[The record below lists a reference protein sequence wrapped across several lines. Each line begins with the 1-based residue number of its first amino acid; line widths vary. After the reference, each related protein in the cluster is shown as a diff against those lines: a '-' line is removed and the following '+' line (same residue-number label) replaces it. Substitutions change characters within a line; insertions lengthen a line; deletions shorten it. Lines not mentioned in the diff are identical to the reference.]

1 MDIGNRLRFYRIQ
14 QNMTQ
19 EDLASGIISISY
31 LSKIENNQ
39 TSASVEVLEMLCKKL
54 GIKLI
59 EENEYS
65 LLKDLHDWYYQILNR
80 NKEEVALR
88 YEKYVDVIQSTNDST
103 AYIHF
108 VLFELR
114 YFLLERD
121 LEKAESQLN
130 KINLFKDIFD
140 DQMTYFY
147 SKFVGLYHYMKNRFS
162 TAKDFYKLAERI
174 LNKSIHIERWEEADL
189 YYSIGLTY
197 SQLGKMSLSNNYT
210 HLALAIY
217 QSRYDLKRS
226 AECHVLLGIC
236 YLRTEEYELSEENYL
251 LANKVAESMNDSNLR
266 GIIYHNLGYLY
277 SLQGKPHEAI
287 TEYEKSLRYKLESN
301 IDGKLRSIHG
311 IITEYYNLTDF
322 DSCKTWLQEGMKLQ
336 EYSEKIE
343 YRIHFKI
350 YDFLINNPSEEFEKF
365 MQDTALPHFEKQEN
379 MQYIVKYSEIVGTYF
394 EKKFKYKQANRY
406 YNLAIKALKKLN
418 YIY

>member
-1 MDIGNRLRFYRIQ
+1 MEIGNRLRFYRIQ

-19 EDLASGIISISY
+19 EELASGIISISY

-39 TSASVEVLEMLCKKL
+39 TSASVEVLEMLCKRL
-54 GIKLI
+54 GIQLI
-59 EENEYS
+59 EESEYS
-65 LLKDLHDWYYQILNR
+65 LLKELHDWYFTIVSR
-80 NKEEVALR
+80 NKEEADSR
-88 YEKYVDVIQSTNDST
+88 YEKYVNVVQSTNDST

-114 YFLLERD
+114 YFLLQRD
-121 LEKAESQLN
+121 LEKAELQLN
-130 KINLFKDIFD
+130 KINTFKDIFD
-140 DQMTYFY
+140 DQMNYFY
-147 SKFVGLYHYMKNRFS
+147 SKFFGLYNYMKNKFT
-162 TAKDFYKLAERI
+162 TAKDYYKLAERI
-174 LNKSIHIERWEEADL
+174 LNKSINIEKWEEADL

-197 SQLGKMSLSNNYT
+197 SQLGKMALSNSYT

-251 LANKVAESMNDSNLR
+251 LANKVVESMNDSNLR

-277 SLQGKPHEAI
+277 SIQKRPNEAVKK
-287 TEYEKSLRYKLESN
+287 YEKSLSYKLESN
-301 IDGKLRSIHG
+301 IEGKLVSIHG
-311 IITEYYNLTDF
+311 IITEYYSIEEYGF
-322 DSCKTWLQEGMKLQ
+322 CKIWLLEAKRLQE
-336 EYSEKIE
+336 EYGFKE
-343 YRIHFKI
+343 YNVHFEI
-350 YDFLINNPSEEFEKF
+350 YNFLINDPSEEFEKF
-365 MQDTALPHFEKQEN
+365 MQDIALPYFQTKEN
-379 MQYIVKYSEIVGTYF
+379 MQYLIKYSEILGNYF

-406 YNLAIKALKKLN
+406 YNITIKALRKLN

>member
-39 TSASVEVLEMLCKKL
+39 TSASVEVLEMLCKRL

-59 EENEYS
+59 EENEFS
-65 LLKDLHDWYYQILNR
+65 LLKDLHDWYYQIINR

-88 YEKYVDVIQSTNDST
+88 YEKYVDVIQSTNDSS

-121 LEKAESQLN
+121 LEKAEEQLN

-140 DQMTYFY
+140 DQMNYFY

-174 LNKSIHIERWEEADL
+174 LNKSVHIERWEEADL

-251 LANKVAESMNDSNLR
+251 LANKVAESMSDSNLR

-277 SLQGKPHEAI
+277 SLQGKHHQAI
-287 TEYEKSLRYKLESN
+287 AEYQMSLKHKLDSN
-301 IDGKLRSIHG
+301 IDGKLISIHG
-311 IITEYYNLTDF
+311 IITEYYSLGEYE
-322 DSCKTWLQEGMKLQ
+322 SCESWLLEAKRVQEQSG
-336 EYSEKIE
+336 
-343 YRIHFKI
+343 YRDYNVHFVI
-350 YDFLINNPSEEFEKF
+350 YTYLINNPSEEFEKY
-365 MQDTALPHFEKQEN
+365 MQDVALPYFEKREN
-379 MQYIVKYSEIVGTYF
+379 LQYLIKYSEILGAYF
-394 EKKFKYKQANRY
+394 EKKFKYKSANRY
-406 YNLAIKALKKLN
+406 YNTAIKALKKQN

>member
-39 TSASVEVLEMLCKKL
+39 TSASVEVLEMLCKRL

-65 LLKDLHDWYYQILNR
+65 LLKDLHDWYYQIINR
-80 NKEEVALR
+80 NKEEVARR
-88 YEKYVDVIQSTNDST
+88 YEKYVDVIQSTNDSS

-114 YFLLERD
+114 YFLLQRD
-121 LEKAESQLN
+121 LEKAEEQLN

-140 DQMTYFY
+140 DQMDYFY

-277 SLQGKPHEAI
+277 SLQGKHHQAI
-287 TEYEKSLRYKLESN
+287 AEYQKSLKHKLDGN
-301 IDGKLRSIHG
+301 IDGKLISIHG
-311 IITEYYNLTDF
+311 IITEYYSLGEYN
-322 DSCKTWLQEGMKLQ
+322 SCESWLQEARKLQ
-336 EYSEKIE
+336 EENE
-343 YRIHFKI
+343 YRDYNVHFEI
-350 YDFLINNPSEEFEKF
+350 YNYLINNPSEEFEKY
-365 MQDTALPHFEKQEN
+365 MQDVALPLFEKREN
-379 MQYIVKYSEIVGTYF
+379 LQYLIKYSEILGAYF
-394 EKKFKYKQANRY
+394 ETKFKYKSANRY
-406 YNLAIKALKKLN
+406 YTKAIKALKKQN